1 LFCGTRAGALAA
13 EAPRSST
20 MAREKPSPSLW
31 RAQRGPAGPLGRL
44 EVRQYGNGLL
54 LVFGAV
60 KRKLQPRAIVAR
72 VLAL

>member
-1 LFCGTRAGALAA
+1 
-13 EAPRSST
+13 
-20 MAREKPSPSLW
+20 MAKEKPSPSLW
-31 RAQRGPAGPLGRL
+31 RAQRGPAGPLGSL